1 MTLDAFLESVKEAS
15 PPAELSEK
23 LKALW
28 FAQKGDWERAHTVAQ
43 DIHDADGSWIHANL
57 HREEGDLGNAQY
69 WYRGSGRS
77 MTGATVEEER
87 LGMIEALLG

>member
-1 MTLDAFLESVKEAS
+1 MTVDAFLESVSLAE
-15 PPAELSEK
+15 PPEVLSEK

-28 FAQKGDWERAHTVAQ
+28 FAQKGDWERSHTVAQ

-69 WYRGSGRS
+69 WYRSSGRS
-77 MTGATVEEER
+77 MAGDTVEEER
-87 LGMIEALLG
+87 LGMIEELLG